1 MSGKAAA
8 MERLDFLCVMAG
20 AQRVAIPLNL
30 VLSVEEAAPLT
41 PLPFSPDLVEGLVM
55 ALGRVLPQMP
65 LAAALNEP
73 CRDGGVLVVV
83 AGSDD
88 VRALRVDQVAGMVQV
103 EVPSIDRLA
112 DAELAHQPLLT
123 ARFTALGAEWRV
135 LDYVKLTNDQP
146 MAAAQTH
153 TGAAFLGTT
162 SGITDTPAVPAEII
176 DTRQPLLVLDIG
188 RESYAVATSAI
199 VEILVP
205 GTIRSMPGAPGWVAG
220 LIDRRGSPLLIL
232 STASLLG
239 RPPSNRAAIVLVIDV
254 PGTGEIGIL
263 VDRAVG
269 IERIDQSEIQDV
281 MQEMVGVASYF
292 VAADERI
299 VGIIDPLAL
308 MRQVSTALIGLVPRE
323 RATAGAAEVVIAPR
337 LSRKLLA
344 VRVGREFLALPLDRV
359 ERIQASVVLTPLPEP
374 GNGFHAMADV
384 GDATVPVLD
393 LRRRIPDAGSAPNP
407 PCTLVNIEGAL
418 AGLAVDQVLRIED
431 VPDDDVD
438 DITPHP
444 LLPVSHVA
452 RSGDRLMSVL
462 VIDRVLPPLDR
473 ESEETRHAEA

>member
-1 MSGKAAA
+1 MSGKALA
-8 MERLDFLCVMAG
+8 MERLDFLCIIAG
-20 AQRVAIPLNL
+20 RLRIAIPLNL
-30 VLSVEEAAPLT
+30 VLSVEETAPLT

-65 LAAALNEP
+65 LAAALKEP

-103 EVPSIDRLA
+103 DVQSIDSL
-112 DAELAHQPLLT
+112 DDEELARQPLLT
-123 ARFTALGAEWRV
+123 ARFTALAAEWRV

-146 MAAAQTH
+146 MAAARTQS
-153 TGAAFLGTT
+153 GAAFLGAT
-162 SGITDTPAVPAEII
+162 SDAAEQLALPAEIV

-199 VEILVP
+199 IEILVP
-205 GTIRSMPGAPGWVAG
+205 GTTRSMPGAPAWVAG
-220 LIDRRGSPLLIL
+220 LIDRRGSPLLVL

-239 RPPSNRAAIVLVIDV
+239 RPRSDGAAIVLVIDA
-254 PGTGEIGIL
+254 PGAGEIGIL

-269 IERIDQSEIQDV
+269 IERIDHADIHEV
-281 MQEMVGVASYF
+281 TQEMVGVASYF
-292 VAADERI
+292 VAASERI
-299 VGIIDPLAL
+299 VGIIEPSAL
-308 MRQVSTALIGLVPRE
+308 IRQVSAALVGLVPRGP
-323 RATAGAAEVVIAPR
+323 GAADETEIVIATR

-393 LRRRIPDAGSAPNP
+393 LRRRIPEAGSAPNP

-431 VPDDDVD
+431 VPDDDVE
-438 DITPHP
+438 DITTHP

-452 RSGDRLMSVL
+452 RSGGRLMSVL

-473 ESEETRHAEA
+473 RERPQ

>member
-1 MSGKAAA
+1 MTGKVLA
-8 MERLDFLCVMAG
+8 MERLDFLCVIAG
-20 AQRVAIPLNL
+20 TLRIAIPLNL

-65 LAAALNEP
+65 LAAALKEP
-73 CRDGGVLVVV
+73 CCDGGVLVVV

-103 EVPSIDRLA
+103 DVPSIDGL
-112 DAELAHQPLLT
+112 DDEELARQPLLT
-123 ARFTALGAEWRV
+123 ARFAALGAEWRV
-135 LDYVKLTNDQP
+135 LDYVKLTTDRP
-146 MAAAQTH
+146 MAAAETQG
-153 TGAAFLGTT
+153 GAAFLGAT
-162 SGITDTPAVPAEII
+162 GDTAEQFAMPTEIV

-188 RESYAVATSAI
+188 RESYAAATSAI
-199 VEILVP
+199 IEILVP
-205 GTIRSMPGAPGWVAG
+205 GTIRSMPGAPAWVAG
-220 LIDRRGSPLLIL
+220 LIDRRGHPLLVL

-239 RPPSNRAAIVLVIDV
+239 RPRSDGAAIVLVIDA
-254 PGTGEIGIL
+254 PGAGEIGIL

-269 IERIDQSEIQDV
+269 IERIHHSDIHEV
-281 MQEMVGVASYF
+281 TQEMTGVASYF
-292 VAADERI
+292 VAASAHI
-299 VGIIDPLAL
+299 VGIIDPTAL
-308 MRQVSTALIGLVPRE
+308 IRQVSTALVGLVPRGPSAD
-323 RATAGAAEVVIAPR
+323 ATEVVIATR

-374 GNGFHAMADV
+374 GTGFHAMADV

-393 LRRRIPDAGSAPNP
+393 LRRRIPDAGSALNP

-431 VPDDDVD
+431 VPDDDVE
-438 DITPHP
+438 DITTHP

-473 ESEETRHAEA
+473 ERDTLRNGAA